1 MKKILLVTGLI
12 LILILFCT
20 IMLYSQVSTWR
31 QTGGS
36 VSPQTTQSSPRV
48 QPSVPQ
54 QQNNV
59 SSWRTQTA
67 PIRPGDRYDV
77 QPLVRRYRPT
87 IQNPYGLQYGIYG
100 YYQPYPYIWYDDYGW
115 RQRSI
120 IHVYEN
126 GRKDTVKGKP
136 LYVNLGIQFS
146 GKNMLGGYVTIG
158 NKGYFIMDYLS
169 TNQVY
174 DITKYTLGTTYF
186 TNHSISTADFQIIS
200 SNIIKRNIF
209 YLGGGKMVNNKTGFH
224 VMVGFGN
231 DNKIYRGEDDK
242 GYITFPNKETFTTV
256 KFGLLRNYKNLGL
269 KLDYDP
275 IKEIFTWGLGIH
287 L

>member
-36 VSPQTTQSSPRV
+36 VSPQTTQSAPRV

-59 SSWRTQTA
+59 SSWRNNSPQQSQTQ
-67 PIRPGDRYDV
+67 PDRRGRV
-77 QPLVRRYRPT
+77 F
-87 IQNPYGLQYGIYG
+87 IQNWNRQNQFG
-100 YYQPYPYIWYDDYGW
+100 YYWGNWGWYQPIPYIWYDNFGW

-174 DITKYTLGTTYF
+174 DITKYTLGTYYV
-186 TNHSISTADFQIIS
+186 TNRSISTADFPIIS

-209 YLGGGKMVNNKTGFH
+209 YLGGGKMINNKTGFH

-231 DNKIYRGEDDK
+231 DNKIYRGKDDE

-275 IKEIFTWGLGIH
+275 VKEIFTWGLGIH

>member
-36 VSPQTTQSSPRV
+36 VSPQTTQSAPRV

-59 SSWRTQTA
+59 SSWRNNEPQQS
-67 PIRPGDRYDV
+67 
-77 QPLVRRYRPT
+77 QPNQRGRVG
-87 IQNPYGLQYGIYG
+87 IQNWNRNNQFG
-100 YYQPYPYIWYDDYGW
+100 YYWGNWGWYQPMPYIWYDDFGW

-146 GKNMLGGYVTIG
+146 GKNMLGGYITIG
-158 NKGYFIMDYLS
+158 NKGYFIIDYLT
-169 TNQVY
+169 TNQM
-174 DITKYTLGTTYF
+174 DNITKYTLGSDYF
-186 TNHSISTADFQIIS
+186 PNKSLSDVDFPIIS

-209 YLGGGKMVNNKTGFH
+209 YLGGGKMINNKTGFH
-224 VMVGFGN
+224 VMIGFGN
-231 DNKIYRGEDDK
+231 DNKIYRGQDK
-242 GYITFPNKETFTTV
+242 IGYLTFPNKETFTTV
-256 KFGLLRNYKNLGL
+256 KFGLLHNYKNLGL

>member
-1 MKKILLVTGLI
+1 
-12 LILILFCT
+12 
-20 IMLYSQVSTWR
+20 MLYSQVSTWR

-36 VSPQTTQSSPRV
+36 VLPQTTQSAPRV

-59 SSWRTQTA
+59 SSWRNNSPQQSQTQ
-67 PIRPGDRYDV
+67 PDRRGRVFV
-77 QPLVRRYRPT
+77 QNWNR
-87 IQNPYGLQYGIYG
+87 QNQFG
-100 YYQPYPYIWYDDYGW
+100 YYWGNWGWYQPMPYIWYDDFGW

-146 GKNMLGGYVTIG
+146 GKNMLGGYITIG
-158 NKGYFIMDYLS
+158 NKGYFIIDYLT
-169 TNQVY
+169 TNQM
-174 DITKYTLGTTYF
+174 DNITKYTLGSDYF
-186 TNHSISTADFQIIS
+186 PNKSLSDVDFPIIS

-209 YLGGGKMVNNKTGFH
+209 YLGGGKMINNKTGFH
-224 VMVGFGN
+224 VMIGFGN
-231 DNKIYRGEDDK
+231 DNKIYRGQDK
-242 GYITFPNKETFTTV
+242 IGYLTFPNKETFTTV
-256 KFGLLRNYKNLGL
+256 KFGLLHNYKNLGL